1 MQNAEKVRDF
11 LIEKLKSA
19 ELAIKAFMK
28 EVADLKVQQAA
39 DKEVSYHRKYKLW

>member
-1 MQNAEKVRDF
+1 VRDF

-39 DKEVSYHRKYKLW
+39 DKEVGNTCPRPFYFHTYDM